1 MLKCD
6 DCGAPAAHTEH
17 MRSLSH
23 VTSSQRHLC
32 AACFTASIERKVFS
46 AIEREGMI
54 KSGDRVLLAVS
65 GEKDSTVMMDL
76 VHKWVSRN
84 GVLAEL
90 MVLTVDEGISDY
102 RTRCTEVV
110 QRHAE
115 RRGLKFIK
123 RSYPQEFGMSLD
135 QVHGSREPG
144 GRRICAYCCSL
155 RGHVLRRVVD
165 EAGVTKIATGM
176 NLNDAVEYAVMCLL
190 YGHFDGQS
198 LPVYEPPTRPVT
210 FVQPIYQLRA
220 VECALYALLN
230 QIEIMNDDCTYCGEH
245 LHDDIRHSLNIL
257 EDSNPGI
264 LHSIYAGYTRLL
276 SDKAGAPGAA
286 RKARVA

>member
-1 MLKCD
+1 VF
-6 DCGAPAAHTEH
+6 GT
-17 MRSLSH
+17 
-23 VTSSQRHLC
+23 
-32 AACFTASIERKVFS
+32 IERDNM
-46 AIEREGMI
+46 IED
-54 KSGDRVLLAVS
+54 GDRVLLAVS

-76 VHKWVSRN
+76 VHKWVTRN
-84 GVLAEL
+84 GVRAEL
-90 MVLTVDEGISDY
+90 VVLTVDEGISDY

-110 QRHAE
+110 RRHAE
-115 RRGLKFIK
+115 RRGLEFIK
-123 RSYPQEFGMSLD
+123 RSYAGDFGMSLD
-135 QVHGSREPG
+135 QVHATREPD

-165 EAGVTKIATGM
+165 EAGATKIATGM
-176 NLNDAVEYAVMCLL
+176 NLNDAVEYAMMCLL
-190 YGHFDGQS
+190 YGHFDRQG
-198 LPVYEPPTRPVT
+198 LPVYSPPARPLS

-264 LHSIYAGYTRLL
+264 LKSIYAGYVRLA
-276 SDKAGAPGAA
+276 SGKAGQGAA
-286 RKARVA
+286 KEAKVA